1 MAEHFKFKSNDI
13 MNGQQPELYVKSNT
27 KKRSIQQAQES
38 IYHFLEGILQNF
50 PPEKVLL
57 EINCL
62 FIQHI
67 NSSNLDSLKAI
78 YEIGYAN
85 AEKEFYQTIKRSC
98 YLLINNWKVNRT
110 KKKYINTLI
119 EIFANPISREHSV
132 SPTIN
137 RLRSWIQNFVNSN
150 DYQEMK
156 LFASNK
162 SQEQCHWSNRYS
174 SYLLVPQCTD
184 LEKPVEQQ
192 EAAQNQAKHL
202 KTQFKFDPATYTAP
216 SHSATVDNQ
225 SKNPIRLGN
234 EVIDLIKTIVAKRE
248 PSSYANIANIF
259 IKQTKAQNYKE
270 FKKSLQN
277 YIICSLDNQEV
288 INTLNLKLSEKL
300 GPLYENYEKQPL
312 TDGLV
317 LRTCNQLINYLTT
330 ENHRDPSPLF
340 ALLMSQG
347 HTMTLVIVLLKIIL
361 ICSSARTHLES
372 CLADLNLYYEDSSE
386 EECNRM
392 INFLDIFNIIFAIYA
407 NPVSVQLDWQN
418 VLAEG
423 QSDLGGTPDKP
434 CSPHTLLTIL
444 ELIAT
449 KNQ

>member
-13 MNGQQPELYVKSNT
+13 TNGQKPELLVKSNH

-38 IYHFLEGILQNF
+38 IYRFLEYLMQNS
-50 PPEKVLL
+50 PPEAVLQ
-57 EINCL
+57 EVNRL

-67 NSSNLDSLKAI
+67 NSANVDALKAI

-85 AEKEFYQTIKRSC
+85 AEQEFRQTINRSC
-98 YLLINNWKVNRT
+98 YLLINNWRINR
-110 KKKYINTLI
+110 KNKKYINRLI
-119 EIFANPISREHSV
+119 EMFANPISREHSV

-137 RLRSWIQNFVNSN
+137 RLRSWLQNFVNSN
-150 DYQEMK
+150 EYQEIK
-156 LFASNK
+156 LFASTK
-162 SQEQCHWSNRYS
+162 YQEQCHWSNRYS
-174 SYLLVPQCTD
+174 SYLVGSQSAELK
-184 LEKPVEQQ
+184 KPVEQR
-192 EAAQNQAKHL
+192 EAAQAQAKHL
-202 KTQFKFDPATYTAP
+202 KNQFKFDPATYIAP
-216 SHSATVDNQ
+216 PQSATVDKE
-225 SKNPIRLGN
+225 SKKQIRLGN
-234 EVIDLIKTIVAKRE
+234 EVINLIKTIVAKRE
-248 PSSYANIANIF
+248 PSSYTNIANIF

-277 YIICSLDNQEV
+277 YLMFSLDNQEV
-288 INTLNLKLSEKL
+288 IDTLDLKLSDKL
-300 GPLYENYEKQPL
+300 GTLYEKYQEQPL

-317 LRTCNQLINYLTT
+317 LRTCNKLIDYLTT

-340 ALLMSQG
+340 VLLMSQG
-347 HTMTLVIVLLKIIL
+347 HPMTLVIVLLKIIL

-407 NPVSVQLDWQN
+407 DAVSVQLDWQN

-444 ELIAT
+444 ELITT
-449 KNQ
+449 KN